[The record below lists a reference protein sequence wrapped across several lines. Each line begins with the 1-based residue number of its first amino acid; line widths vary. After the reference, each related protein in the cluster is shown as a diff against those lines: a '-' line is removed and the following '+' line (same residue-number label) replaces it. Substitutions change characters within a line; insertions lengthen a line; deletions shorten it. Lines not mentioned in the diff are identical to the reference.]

1 MAHGFHLD
9 VAQLFRRRK
18 LEMTFPAAQP
28 FSARLHRLRWLLYV
42 VLALV
47 GGSLTFV
54 GAHAQQKAWSSGNPD
69 NAAKFYAK
77 EDGLVFYDLAPFSY
91 HSWKQYRVGVQKQ
104 FFDNASAVKL
114 TAGEDLKVTR
124 RGNIAW
130 MTVPMHISST
140 AKDGKT
146 TEADVRYTG
155 IWERRGA
162 GWQLVHEH
170 LSVPMG

>member
-1 MAHGFHLD
+1 
-9 VAQLFRRRK
+9 
-18 LEMTFPAAQP
+18 MTFSVAQP
-28 FSARLHRLRWLLYV
+28 FSARLRRLRWVLYV

-54 GAHAQQKAWSSGNPD
+54 GAHAQQKASEEAAFRKLLDSYCAAWSSGNPD

-91 HSWKQYRVGVQKQ
+91 RSWKEYRSGVQKQ
-104 FFDNASAVKL
+104 FFDNATAAKL
-114 TAGEDLKVTR
+114 TAGKELKVSR
-124 RGNIAW
+124 HGNLAW
-130 MTVPMHISST
+130 MTVPMHIAMT
-140 AKDGKT
+140 TKDGKT
-146 TEADVRYTG
+146 TEADIRYTG

-162 GWQLVHEH
+162 NWLLVHEH

>member
-1 MAHGFHLD
+1 
-9 VAQLFRRRK
+9 
-18 LEMTFPAAQP
+18 MTFPAGQP
-28 FSARLHRLRWLLYV
+28 LCAHVRRLRWVLYV

-54 GAHAQQKAWSSGNPD
+54 GAHAQQKASEEAAFRKLLDSYCAAWSSGNPD
-69 NAAKFYAK
+69 NAAKFYAR

-91 HSWKQYRVGVQKQ
+91 HGWKEYRVGVQKQ

-114 TAGEDLKVTR
+114 TAGKDLKVTR